1 MKSIELKNISK
12 KYYITSHKSQS
23 FKELFIK
30 NLMKK
35 KRIDELWALKDISFD
50 VDKGC
55 TLGIIGSNGSGK
67 STLLRI
73 IAGITTP
80 TSGQV
85 IASGRISSLLELGAG
100 FHPDLTGYENIFL
113 NGTIIGLSQKEIKN
127 KLQDIIDFSELEQF
141 MDTPVK
147 HYSSGMYVRLGF
159 SVAVNINPDILLV
172 DEVLSVGD
180 AIFQL
185 KSFSKIKSFKKQG
198 KTIIFVTH
206 SLDAVDDICDKA
218 IWLENG
224 IIKEKGATTDV
235 LKAYKE
241 AVNIKAA
248 KFRAEKYIDGAIAA
262 RQDGRF
268 VSHTGIEITKVR
280 LLNPENE
287 ETDIFYT
294 NEPMTIE
301 IHYDAKEKLENPDF
315 HIGIRRNFDGIA
327 VSINSTNLSDVQTGT
342 IEGKGMVK
350 AIFDKFSLYEGKYTL
365 TVAIYSHNS
374 IEEPYDL
381 HLNLYPIIM
390 KTKRQIRP
398 GLVTEMNC
406 NWKIIK
412 QNEQTT

>member
-80 TSGQV
+80 TNGQV

-127 KLQDIIDFSELEQF
+127 KLQDIIDFSELDQF

-159 SVAVNINPDILLV
+159 SVAVNIDPDILLV

-180 AIFQL
+180 AVFQL

-224 IIKEKGATTDV
+224 IIKGKGATTDV
-235 LKAYKE
+235 LKAYKK
-241 AVNIKAA
+241 AVNIKTSR
-248 KFRAEKYIDGAIAA
+248 FRTEKYIDGAIAA

-280 LLNPENE
+280 LLNPKDE

-294 NEPMTIE
+294 NEPMTVE
-301 IHYDAKEKLENPDF
+301 IYYDAKEKLENPDF
-315 HIGIRRNFDGIA
+315 HIGIRRSYDGIA
-327 VSINSTNLSDVQTGT
+327 VSINSTNLSDVQTGI
-342 IEGKGMVK
+342 IEGKGMVR
-350 AIFDKFSLYEGKYTL
+350 AVFDKFSLYEGKYTL
-365 TVAIYSHNS
+365 TAAIYSHNS

-406 NWKIIK
+406 NWEIK
-412 QNEQTT
+412 KM